1 MIHKFLVTQTVTMIA
16 VTIMST
22 SAILDSAIQ
31 CVLSVS
37 QGTLHSVS
45 PSRPLVLCQT

>member
-16 VTIMST
+16 VTIVQVLYCMG
-22 SAILDSAIQ
+22 SAQEYLIQ

-45 PSRPLVLCQT
+45 PSRPLD